1 MKSKLHITS
10 FLAFALTSGLIAGQG
25 NGEQKGNG
33 ENQTQSSK
41 GQGYKSQEEMKANQE
56 NYSEEEMKANREN
69 YSEEE
74 MKANRENHSEEEMQA
89 NREKNG
95 MDKDSQGEMKKGS
108 KEDHEK
114 GEKGKKGK
122 MGDKEGEHNPT
133 DLVNRYELFELSEV
147 EKSTLLYMYEEEKL
161 AYDVYV
167 TLGEQY
173 PESKIFSNISKAE
186 AKHQEAVKALLT
198 KYSIPVSENLEVG
211 TFDDEDLQA
220 LYNDLISKA
229 TSLEEALK
237 VGQTVEITDMADL
250 ESRME
255 NATPDVKAIFEKLYD
270 ASAKQLSAFTRTLNG
285 EEIDF
290 EKHDKK
296 EKEAESHKRTGD
308 MKKEGMHI
316 DNGKPM
322 VSIES
327 QKVNRTISA
336 NWEMVNI
343 PVTDEV
349 NIADILPK
357 ETSGATVFTFD
368 GETQSWNYTRIK
380 YVDGAMVQDKELTI
394 KPLQGFW
401 IKSPQEFNLS
411 TYVPTTVTTGETPP
425 TVPTVQ

>member
-25 NGEQKGNG
+25 NGGKNENN
-33 ENQTQSSK
+33 ENQGRYSQDKMNSNKEK
-41 GQGYKSQEEMKANQE
+41 GETHSQ
-56 NYSEEEMKANREN
+56 
-69 YSEEE
+69 
-74 MKANRENHSEEEMQA
+74 
-89 NREKNG
+89 
-95 MDKDSQGEMKKGS
+95 DEMKKGS
-108 KEDHEK
+108 KENHEK
-114 GEKGKKGK
+114 GE
-122 MGDKEGEHNPT
+122 MGENESEHNPT
-133 DLVNRYELFELSEV
+133 DLVNRYEVFNLSET
-147 EKSTLLYMYEEEKL
+147 EKTNLSFMYEEEKL

-173 PESKIFSNISKAE
+173 PESQIFGKIAKAE

-211 TFDDEDLQA
+211 TFDNADLQA
-220 LYNDLISKA
+220 LYNDLIAKA
-229 TSLEEALK
+229 TSLEDALK

-250 ESRME
+250 EKRME
-255 NATPDVKAIFEKLYD
+255 KATPDVMAIFEKLYEG
-270 ASAKQLSAFTRTLNG
+270 STKHLSAFTRTLNG

-290 EKHDKK
+290 ENHDKK
-296 EKEAESHKRTGD
+296 EMEKESHKRTGD
-308 MKKEGMHI
+308 MKKDGMHI

-327 QKVNRTISA
+327 QKVHRTFSA
-336 NWEMVNI
+336 DWEMLNI

-349 NIADILPK
+349 NISDLLPK
-357 ETSGATVFTFD
+357 ETSGATIFTFD
-368 GETQSWNYTRIK
+368 GNTQSWNYTRVK
-380 YVDGAMVQDKELTI
+380 YVDGKMVQDKKLTI

-425 TVPTVQ
+425 TIPTVQ